1 MYRSL
6 LTAWHQSSGAV
17 WESCL
22 DSEVVAHYGES
33 EDSLT
38 DSPKDLALIDL
49 SPLPRVG
56 IKGSEP
62 ERWLQPQGYTIDEAL
77 NKAYQQEDGS
87 LICRLSTN
95 ELLWLSRLHS
105 PTRVVEI
112 SQPDGRCYPL
122 ARQDSHVEFIIV
134 GRSSANM
141 MAKLCGVDLTPQV
154 FENLRVVQTSVARL
168 SAIIVRADIAAYP
181 GYRILVDSAS
191 ARYFWQCLLD
201 AMAEYDGKVVG
212 FRALAQTI

>member
-1 MYRSL
+1 VYRSL
-6 LTAWHQSSGAV
+6 LTPWHESSGAV

-33 EDSLT
+33 EDSLM
-38 DSPKDLALIDL
+38 DSPKELALIDL

-95 ELLWLSRLHS
+95 ELLWQSGLNS
-105 PTRVVEI
+105 PTRVVEMP
-112 SQPDGRCYPL
+112 QPDARCYPIR
-122 ARQDSHVEFIIV
+122 RQDSHVEFIIV

-154 FENLRVVQTSVARL
+154 FKNFKVAQTSVAKL

-201 AMAEYDGKVVG
+201 AMAEYDGKVIG
-212 FRALAQTI
+212 FRALPQAT